1 MKLALAEEGTPIES
15 EFRRESEVIR
25 QVRESDMDTFEAPRP
40 TPLADASASVAAA
53 AQSSPG
59 VALQDSLEDPLSED
73 ALMLVD
79 NSNTMEFSSSFK
91 QQAQKNSK
99 GRIFWDTFSETGSV
113 GGSGGSGARTTPPP
127 VPRGSMSMSDDMSM
141 DSPSLNAGPSGQN
154 GFIFPMATTPSS
166 GGEGTPQ
173 PSASG
178 SSSMA
183 PGSGAADSH
192 PPPSAA
198 EITRRFN
205 MGKRRRDDDLDP
217 VQFKRRAVSPG
228 ISVHNSP
235 IMQSPMQHA
244 PWGPRPGSNGDKS
257 GNGTPSESG
266 AGGSGGEKRPS
277 ASHKGRVGYQGM
289 VDTNDGITRLSIE

>member
-1 MKLALAEEGTPIES
+1 METLEPA
-15 EFRRESEVIR
+15 
-25 QVRESDMDTFEAPRP
+25 RP
-40 TPLADASASVAAA
+40 APLATTH
-53 AQSSPG
+53 SSPNM
-59 VALQDSLEDPLSED
+59 ALPDPLEDPLSED
-73 ALMLVD
+73 AMMLVD
-79 NSNTMEFSSSFK
+79 NTNPMDLSSSFK

-99 GRIFWDTFSETGSV
+99 GRGFWDNFSETGSV
-113 GGSGGSGARTTPPP
+113 GGGGARTTPPP
-127 VPRGSMSMSDDMSM
+127 LPRGSMSMSDDMSM

-154 GFIFPMATTPSS
+154 GFIFPMTTTPSS

-178 SSSMA
+178 SSSMP
-183 PGSGAADSH
+183 PGSAAADSH

-228 ISVHNSP
+228 MSVHNSP

-244 PWGPRPGSNGDKS
+244 PWGQRPGSNGDKS
-257 GNGTPSESG
+257 GNGTPSENG
-266 AGGSGGEKRPS
+266 TGGNGEKRPNM
-277 ASHKGRVGYQGM
+277 SHKGRVGFQGM